1 MWVCNKT
8 KPHMPV
14 KKALELERIYTK
26 YKLHGGYKLDL
37 NGFFTSFYRYIIE
50 KWTDSYSS

>member
-1 MWVCNKT
+1 
-8 KPHMPV
+8 MPV

-26 YKLHGGYKLDL
+26 YKLHGRYKLDL

-50 KWTDSYSS
+50 KWTDSYNS